1 VPAVVTIVIR
11 VWMPDRP
18 GALGQV
24 ASRIGAVRGDVLA
37 IEILE
42 QGAGRAIDE
51 LTVSLPDDELI
62 PLLTAEVDAVDG
74 VSVESI
80 RVVDAD
86 RTDPSL
92 SALAVGAA
100 IAECAPE
107 ERLDVLCA
115 GVRRFAEADWIAV
128 LRHGEQVAQLGD
140 TPDPGWLTAF
150 LAGSEH
156 LDGLDDSAP
165 SDLLWAHLLSSGLT
179 VAAGR
184 AQHPIH
190 ERERVRF
197 SLLARLAD
205 ALLVDVPIAGAPA
218 WSGGDPTARPLDGA
232 TPLTVEQVGHGAVRS
247 GDELGIE

>member
-1 VPAVVTIVIR
+1 MTTHPVPFPPVITIVVR

-42 QGAGRAIDE
+42 QGGGRAIDE
-51 LTVSLPDDELI
+51 LTVSLPDDDLI

-80 RVVDAD
+80 RVVDPD

-92 SALAVGAA
+92 SALALGAA
-100 IAECAPE
+100 IAESAPE
-107 ERLDVLCA
+107 ERLEVLVQ
-115 GVRRFAEADWIAV
+115 GIQRFSETDWVVV
-128 LRHGEQVAQLGD
+128 LRAGERIAQLGD
-140 TPDPGWLTAF
+140 APDLGWLTAF

-165 SDLLWAHLLSSGLT
+165 SDLLWANMVTSDLA

-184 AQHPIH
+184 AGNPIH

-197 SLLARLAD
+197 SLLVRLAD
-205 ALLVDVPIAGAPA
+205 ALV
-218 WSGGDPTARPLDGA
+218 SG
-232 TPLTVEQVGHGAVRS
+232 
-247 GDELGIE
+247 

>member
-1 VPAVVTIVIR
+1 VITIVVR

-42 QGAGRAIDE
+42 QGGGRAIDE
-51 LTVSLPDDELI
+51 VTVALPDDDLL

-80 RVVDAD
+80 RIVDPD
-86 RTDPSL
+86 RTDASL
-92 SALAVGAA
+92 SALALGAA
-100 IAECAPE
+100 IAESPPG
-107 ERLDVLCA
+107 ERLDVM
-115 GVRRFAEADWIAV
+115 VRGIQRFSETDWVAV
-128 LRHGEQVAQLGD
+128 LRAGERVAAVGEA
-140 TPDPGWLTAF
+140 PDLGWLMAF
-150 LAGSEH
+150 LSGSEH

-165 SDLLWAHLLSSGLT
+165 SDLLWANMTTAELT

-184 AQHPIH
+184 TGNPIH

-197 SLLARLAD
+197 SLLVRLAD
-205 ALLVDVPIAGAPA
+205 ALI
-218 WSGGDPTARPLDGA
+218 
-232 TPLTVEQVGHGAVRS
+232 TP
-247 GDELGIE
+247 

>member
-1 VPAVVTIVIR
+1 MVTVWSPPRDVGACTVPAVITIVVR

-42 QGAGRAIDE
+42 QGGGRAIDE
-51 LTVSLPDDELI
+51 LTVALPDDDLM
-62 PLLTAEVDAVDG
+62 PLLTAEIDAVDG

-80 RVVDAD
+80 RVVDPD
-86 RTDPSL
+86 RTDASL
-92 SALAVGAA
+92 SALALGAA
-100 IAECAPE
+100 IAESEPA
-107 ERLDVLCA
+107 ERLEVMV
-115 GVRRFAEADWIAV
+115 GGIQRFAETDWVIV
-128 LRHGEQVAQLGD
+128 LGNGDPIAQLGV
-140 TPDPGWLTAF
+140 PPEIGWLTAF

-165 SDLLWAHLLSSGLT
+165 SDLLWGHMITSALT

-184 AQHPIH
+184 TGNPIH

-197 SLLARLAD
+197 SLLLRLAD
-205 ALLVDVPIAGAPA
+205 ALVSQHPVA
-218 WSGGDPTARPLDGA
+218 
-232 TPLTVEQVGHGAVRS
+232 
-247 GDELGIE
+247 

>member
-1 VPAVVTIVIR
+1 MITIVVR

-42 QGAGRAIDE
+42 QGGGRAIDE
-51 LTVSLPDDELI
+51 LTVSLPDADLMR
-62 PLLTAEVDAVDG
+62 LLTAEIDAVDG

-80 RVVDAD
+80 RVVDPD

-92 SALAVGAA
+92 SALALGAA
-100 IAECAPE
+100 IAECALD
-107 ERLDVLCA
+107 ERLDVLVA
-115 GVRRFAEADWIAV
+115 GIHRFAETDWV
-128 LRHGEQVAQLGD
+128 LVLAGGQPVAGVGEA
-140 TPDPGWLTAF
+140 PDLAWLTAF

-156 LDGLDDSAP
+156 LDGLDDSSP
-165 SDLLWAHLLSSGLT
+165 SDLLLASMTAAGMI

-184 AQHPIH
+184 AGTPIH

-197 SLLARLAD
+197 SLLVRLAD
-205 ALLVDVPIAGAPA
+205 ALVQPA
-218 WSGGDPTARPLDGA
+218 SRP
-232 TPLTVEQVGHGAVRS
+232 
-247 GDELGIE
+247 

>member
-1 VPAVVTIVIR
+1 MITIVVR

-42 QGAGRAIDE
+42 QGGGRAIDE
-51 LTVSLPDDELI
+51 LTVMLPDQDLMS
-62 PLLTAEVDAVDG
+62 LLTAEIDAVDG

-80 RVVDAD
+80 RVVDPD
-86 RTDPSL
+86 RTDASL
-92 SALAVGAA
+92 SALALGAA
-100 IAECAPE
+100 IAESALA
-107 ERLDVLCA
+107 ERLDVMVA
-115 GVRRFAEADWIAV
+115 GIQRFTETDWVVV
-128 LRHGEQVAQLGD
+128 LGAGETVAQLGRPPD
-140 TPDPGWLTAF
+140 TGWVMAF

-165 SDLLWAHLLSSGLT
+165 SDLLWGHMLTSELT

-184 AQHPIH
+184 TGNPIH

-197 SLLARLAD
+197 SLFLRLAD
-205 ALLVDVPIAGAPA
+205 ALVLR
-218 WSGGDPTARPLDGA
+218 DPVSRPLDRA
-232 TPLTVEQVGHGAVRS
+232 
-247 GDELGIE
+247 

>member
-1 VPAVVTIVIR
+1 MITIVVR

-24 ASRIGAVRGDVLA
+24 ASRIGAVRGDVLS

-51 LTVSLPDDELI
+51 LTVALPDDDLLS
-62 PLLTAEVDAVDG
+62 LLTAEVDAVDG

-80 RVVDAD
+80 RVVDPD
-86 RTDPSL
+86 RTDASL
-92 SALAVGAA
+92 SALALGAA
-100 IAECAPE
+100 PAEPAAA
-107 ERLDVLCA
+107 ERLDVLIN
-115 GVRRFAEADWIAV
+115 GIRRYAETDWVVV
-128 LRHGEQVAQLGD
+128 LRDGAPVAEVGD
-140 TPDPGWLTAF
+140 TPELGWLTAF

-165 SDLLWAHLLSSGLT
+165 SDLLWAHLIGSNLT
-179 VAAGR
+179 IAAGR
-184 AQHPIH
+184 ALHPIH

-205 ALLVDVPIAGAPA
+205 ALIAG
-218 WSGGDPTARPLDGA
+218 
-232 TPLTVEQVGHGAVRS
+232 V
-247 GDELGIE
+247 

>member
-1 VPAVVTIVIR
+1 MRPVITIVVR

-42 QGAGRAIDE
+42 QGGGRAIDE
-51 LTVSLPDDELI
+51 LTVSLPDEDLLS
-62 PLLTAEVDAVDG
+62 LLTAEVDAVDG

-80 RVVDAD
+80 RIVDPD
-86 RTDPSL
+86 RTDASL
-92 SALAVGAA
+92 SALALGAA
-100 IAECAPE
+100 IAECAPS
-107 ERLDVLCA
+107 ERLGVMIGGIQRFSETDWVVVLKA
-115 GVRRFAEADWIAV
+115 GEMVAH
-128 LRHGEQVAQLGD
+128 LGE
-140 TPDPGWLTAF
+140 TPDLGWLTAF

-165 SDLLWAHLLSSGLT
+165 SDLLWASMTTSGLT

-184 AQHPIH
+184 SGNPIH

-197 SLLARLAD
+197 SLLVRLAD
-205 ALLVDVPIAGAPA
+205 ALI
-218 WSGGDPTARPLDGA
+218 
-232 TPLTVEQVGHGAVRS
+232 EQ
-247 GDELGIE
+247 

>member
-1 VPAVVTIVIR
+1 MVTGRSSLGDIAACTVRPVITIVVR

-24 ASRIGAVRGDVLA
+24 ASRVGAVRGDVLA

-42 QGAGRAIDE
+42 QGGGRAIDE
-51 LTVSLPDDELI
+51 LTVLLPDDDLM
-62 PLLTAEVDAVDG
+62 PLLTAEIDAVDG

-80 RVVDAD
+80 RIVEPE

-92 SALAVGAA
+92 SALALGAA
-100 IAECAPE
+100 IAESRSE
-107 ERLDVLCA
+107 ERLDVMVA
-115 GVRRFAEADWIAV
+115 GIQRFAETDWVVV
-128 LRHGEQVAQLGD
+128 LGKNEPITQVG
-140 TPDPGWLTAF
+140 TPPDMGWLTAF

-165 SDLLWAHLLSSGLT
+165 SDLLWGHMVASAIT

-184 AQHPIH
+184 TGNPIH

-197 SLLARLAD
+197 SLLLRLAD
-205 ALLVDVPIAGAPA
+205 ALVLPHPVA
-218 WSGGDPTARPLDGA
+218 
-232 TPLTVEQVGHGAVRS
+232 
-247 GDELGIE
+247 

>member
-1 VPAVVTIVIR
+1 VVTIVVR

-42 QGAGRAIDE
+42 QGGGRAIDE
-51 LTVSLPDDELI
+51 LTVSLPDDSLL

-80 RVVDAD
+80 RIVDLD
-86 RTDPSL
+86 RTDASL
-92 SALAVGAA
+92 SALALGAA
-100 IAECAPE
+100 IAECPVS
-107 ERLDVLCA
+107 ERLDVMVH
-115 GVRRFAEADWIAV
+115 GVQRFSETDWVAV
-128 LRHGEQVAQLGD
+128 LRDGGQIAAVGD
-140 TPDPGWLTAF
+140 VPDLGWLTAF

-165 SDLLWAHLLSSGLT
+165 SDLLWATMTVSRLM

-184 AQHPIH
+184 TGNPIH

-197 SLLARLAD
+197 SLLVRLAD
-205 ALLVDVPIAGAPA
+205 ALIAP
-218 WSGGDPTARPLDGA
+218 
-232 TPLTVEQVGHGAVRS
+232 
-247 GDELGIE
+247 